1 MKLEMV
7 NDKKPETRSLWSMV
21 AATEDGKKILME
33 ARRLACQREFSML
46 SDSELLTK
54 ASGVKV
60 DPRAGVWP
68 R

>member
-1 MKLEMV
+1 MNLQIV
-7 NDKKPETRSLWSMV
+7 DDKKPETRSLWSMV
-21 AATEDGKKILME
+21 AATEEGKKILTE
-33 ARRLACQREFSML
+33 ARRLACRREFSML